1 MIARRLFRL
10 PRLICLNR
18 GAVAAVFWLFYGWGQ
33 APVAADHDPE
43 DRTFRILAIHAYSQQ
58 YPWTA
63 RQHEGFVA
71 GISEGLDAAVEIKT
85 EYLDTKRRPLDAG
98 YGAAFAN
105 HLKTKY
111 SGYDPDAIYV
121 TDDNGLIF
129 ALDHLR
135 RLYPEAPVFFSGVNN
150 YAQLD
155 HLQPDMV
162 TGVFEHKEIQPN
174 IELLRQLQ
182 GGLGPV
188 VVVGDGSATYRA
200 IEVEIKRDIAA
211 GDRAGLTF
219 LVSDRLRDITKRL
232 RESPDQPLILTTLGA
247 VRDQSGDVVPLPQIV
262 EAIVGTGRR
271 IVISMED
278 AYLFDGVLGGY
289 VTSGVAQGRM
299 AAAQM
304 AAYLAGTPM
313 RDLAPVTD
321 SPNEYLL
328 NDRVLE
334 YLDLDLPEA
343 VAARARLIHPRQGWI
358 EVHRNMIV
366 IAIVGLTVAL
376 VASLLAYLLIMS
388 AKNRQLVDRD
398 QRLRHS
404 EQFRARQSR
413 LLEDVERLSRTGG
426 WQLDLRTRQLT
437 WSQGTYRILDVAPD
451 YSPAFAEAIEFF
463 VPEHRPLLAA
473 AVAAGRRNGTPWDL
487 ELSIL
492 TRKGTVKNVRI
503 VGEAVL
509 EDGVPILLRG
519 SFQDI
524 TERKLFEQA
533 LRTAR
538 EDAEKANLA
547 KSQFLAAMSHEL
559 RTPLNAII
567 GFSQLIAFQ
576 DFGESS
582 ARKFKEYAKDIR
594 FSGEH
599 LLSLINSILDISAIE
614 SGGRGLDRET
624 FNALEALNECIHIFS
639 ADAARKDISVSVD
652 ADAGSVDINADRQAI
667 RQVILN
673 LLSNAMKFTPPGGKI
688 DASAYEVAD
697 AVIIK
702 IVDTGCGIAQGHLP
716 GITEPFARGDLDPY
730 KAVEGWGL
738 GLAICKTLIEKHGGR
753 IEIESAL
760 GQGTTVSVILP
771 KLVWEQK
778 QRA

>member
-1 MIARRLFRL
+1 MTRHFAAIVLWG
-10 PRLICLNR
+10 ICVWMPNPAVGDH
-18 GAVAAVFWLFYGWGQ
+18 GA
-33 APVAADHDPE
+33 D
-43 DRTFRILAIHAYSQQ
+43 DRAFRILVIHSYSQQ

-71 GISEGLDAAVEIKT
+71 AITVGLDAPAEIKT
-85 EYLDTKRRPLDAG
+85 EYLDTKRRALSAVYAD
-98 YGAAFAN
+98 AFAE
-105 HLKTKY
+105 HLKIKY
-111 SGYDPDAIYV
+111 ASYDPDAVYV
-121 TDDNGLIF
+121 TDDSGLNF
-129 ALDHLR
+129 ALHHLR
-135 RLYPEAPVFFSGVNN
+135 HVFPDTPVFFSGVNDFSHLER
-150 YAQLD
+150 LD
-155 HLQPDMV
+155 AGAV
-162 TGVFEHKEIQPN
+162 TGVFEKKEIRPN
-174 IELLRQLQ
+174 LDLLHQLQ
-182 GGLGPV
+182 GDAEQV
-188 VVVGDGSATYRA
+188 VVIGDGSATYQA
-200 IEVEIKRDIAA
+200 IEVELKRELHGAA
-211 GDRAGLTF
+211 RPAVTF
-219 LVSDRLRDITKRL
+219 LISERLEDILDSL
-232 RESPDQPLILTTLGA
+232 RNTPDQPVILTTLGA
-247 VRDQSGDVVPLPQIV
+247 IRNQTGDVATLAQIV
-262 EAIVGTGRR
+262 GGIVNAGRR

-289 VTSGVAQGRM
+289 VTSGIAQGRM
-299 AAAQM
+299 AAGLM
-304 AAYLAGTPM
+304 AAHLEGVPM
-313 RDLAPVTD
+313 RELAPVKD
-321 SPNEYLL
+321 SPNEYLF
-328 NDRVLE
+328 NDQVLDALGLE
-334 YLDLDLPEA
+334 LPREIA
-343 VAARARLIHPRQGWI
+343 LQARLINPR
-358 EVHRNMIV
+358 RNWVEKYRSIIV
-366 IAIVGLTVAL
+366 VVIVGLTVAL
-376 VASLLAYLLIMS
+376 VLSLLTYLSIMS

-426 WQLDLRTRQLT
+426 WQLDLSTRQLT
-437 WSQGTYRILDVAPD
+437 WSQGTYRILEATPD
-451 YSPAFAEAIEFF
+451 YSPTFAEAIEFF

-473 AVAAGRRNGTPWDL
+473 AVTAGRRNGTPWDL

-492 TRKGTVKNVRI
+492 TRKGAVKNVRI

-567 GFSQLIAFQ
+567 GFSELIAFQ

-624 FNALEALNECIHIFS
+624 FNALETLNECIHIFS

-652 ADAGSVDINADRQAI
+652 ADAGSVDITADRQAI

-688 DASAYEVAD
+688 EASAYEVAD
-697 AVIIK
+697 GVIIK
-702 IVDTGCGIAQGHLP
+702 MVDTGCGIAQGHLP

-753 IEIESAL
+753 IEIESTL

-771 KLVWEQK
+771 KLEWEQK